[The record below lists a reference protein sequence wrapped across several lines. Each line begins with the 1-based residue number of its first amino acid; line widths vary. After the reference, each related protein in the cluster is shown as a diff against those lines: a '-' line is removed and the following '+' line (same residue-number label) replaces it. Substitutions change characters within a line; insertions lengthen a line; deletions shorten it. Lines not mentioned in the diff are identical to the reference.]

1 MRVMSYK
8 AKIKR
13 LNRQKFIWANEGGL
27 NQKRIFANKFS
38 KIRYSNQNGKQRA
51 FPEIFCEV
59 ALNRLREHP

>member
-1 MRVMSYK
+1 MSF
-8 AKIKR
+8 AGEGAWGGSTV
-13 LNRQKFIWANEGGL
+13 LNLASGTT
-27 NQKRIFANKFS
+27 KRIFANKFS